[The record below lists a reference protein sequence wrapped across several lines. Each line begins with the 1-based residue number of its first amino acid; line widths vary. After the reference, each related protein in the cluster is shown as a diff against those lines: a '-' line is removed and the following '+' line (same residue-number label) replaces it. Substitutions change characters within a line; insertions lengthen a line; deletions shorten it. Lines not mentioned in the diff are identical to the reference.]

1 MLIVLVGLPLLAM
14 RGTDRPMSEV
24 LGPIWEQI
32 QQRIAEFRGSNK
44 APEGETPSQTAL
56 GAVAGESDDG
66 ISSDQVAVGPT
77 SNASARGSTFA
88 GGTVNGGPTARISA
102 VRVLPGSQGIDSGGG
117 AKMAGIGAETPPASP
132 RSSLSSQ
139 SGRGQEP
146 SGQGPSAQV
155 PFATEPARNMIAGV
169 ESQLRDL
176 GANHYLLEPWGQN
189 GDLCRFSC
197 EMSVGGYSGLN
208 RHFEATGKNPLAAM
222 SQVLAEVQRWRT
234 ATAGRMRSNESAPVF
249 R

>member
-56 GAVAGESDDG
+56 GAVAGESDDRISPDQG
-66 ISSDQVAVGPT
+66 AAGPASISSSRDPAF
-77 SNASARGSTFA
+77 S
-88 GGTVNGGPTARISA
+88 GGTLEGEPTARISA
-102 VRVLPGSQGIDSGGG
+102 VRVLPGGQRVDSGGG
-117 AKMAGIGAETPPASP
+117 AEMAGIGEETPPASP

-139 SGRGQEP
+139 SGRGQKP

-155 PFATEPARNMIAGV
+155 PFAAEPAQNMIAGV

-222 SQVLAEVQRWRT
+222 SQVLAEVRQWRT
-234 ATAGRMRSNESAPVF
+234 ATAGRMESNEGAPVF